1 MFTPSQID
9 LLLVQRSISDQQP
22 WASDDSQ
29 KIDGFY
35 RGVCAA
41 VGQTSG
47 ALSRIEWGH
56 YGAGYASFID
66 AWFYK
71 PEAGFKVDEKL
82 GKGSEYKGLVVLL
95 SRLSPYFVFMEG
107 EKRWHAKGGS
117 SYLPESAMLDR
128 LLAPAIVA
136 LAAEVQVV
144 LESHGLVRLFK
155 ADLSA
160 ALPPDIEVPTI
171 LADQFTQY
179 DALYYWED

>member
-1 MFTPSQID
+1 MLTPSQID
-9 LLLVQRSISDQQP
+9 LLLVQRAISEKQP
-22 WASDDSQ
+22 WASNEPR

-35 RGVCAA
+35 RTVCSA
-41 VGQTSG
+41 VEQATG

-56 YGAGYASFID
+56 YGSGYASFID

-136 LAAEVQVV
+136 LAADVQAL
-144 LESHGLVRLFK
+144 LESHGLTRLFE

-160 ALPPDIEVPTI
+160 ELPPEIEVPTI
-171 LADQFTQY
+171 LADRFTQY

>member
-1 MFTPSQID
+1 MLTPSQID
-9 LLLVQRSISDQQP
+9 LLITQRSISGLQP
-22 WASDDSQ
+22 WASNDSQ
-29 KIDGFY
+29 KIDDFY
-35 RGVCAA
+35 RTVCATVA
-41 VGQTSG
+41 QSSG

-56 YGAGYASFID
+56 YGSGYASFID

-71 PEAGFKVDEKL
+71 PEAGFKVDEAL

-136 LAAEVQVV
+136 LAAEVQTV
-144 LESHGLVRLFK
+144 LENHGLVRLFK

-160 ALPPDIEVPTI
+160 ALVPNIAVPTI
-171 LADQFTQY
+171 LADQFTEY